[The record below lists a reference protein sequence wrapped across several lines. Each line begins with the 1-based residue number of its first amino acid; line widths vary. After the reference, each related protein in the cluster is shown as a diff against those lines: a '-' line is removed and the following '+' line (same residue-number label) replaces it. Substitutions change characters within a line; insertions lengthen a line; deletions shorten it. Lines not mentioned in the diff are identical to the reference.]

1 MHNYSLW
8 LHIFADRRFF
18 MPYMLGMKR
27 KVAIAGARGYS
38 GLELTRI
45 LLQHPEVE
53 VSGLFATAAFDPA
66 DSWPELKSGEL
77 QGQSISHLLETVGQY
92 PIDHD
97 CVFLALPHE
106 TSAEI
111 APKLLA
117 RGCNVIDLSGAY
129 RLQDGTADE
138 NAAAYEK
145 WYKMKHPALNLLKQ
159 AQYGLLPFYKAK
171 PSSKPQLI
179 SNPGCYATALNLAL
193 IPLLQS
199 KLIDPSFVAIDAKSG
214 TTGAG
219 KKAEER
225 LLFSEVNDNCLPYRV
240 GMHQHEPE
248 IQMAL
253 KRWGGSTIDMSFT
266 PHLIP
271 VRRGIIA
278 TIYGKVP
285 AGTTTEN
292 IRSAFQNAFE
302 GYPLVRFGDI
312 ADPGQE
318 RELKLSRV
326 VGSPRTHIVWK
337 LDGTRVTVFSL
348 IDNLLKGAASQAV
361 ENMNSIF
368 GWDVSTGLTQK
379 EGLL

>member
-1 MHNYSLW
+1 
-8 LHIFADRRFF
+8 
-18 MPYMLGMKR
+18 MKR
-27 KVAIAGARGYS
+27 VAIAGARGYS

-53 VSGLFATAAFDPA
+53 VTGLFATVAFDPA
-66 DSWPELKSGEL
+66 DSWPELKPGEL
-77 QGQSISHLLETVGQY
+77 QGQSISHLLESANKY
-92 PIDHD
+92 DL
-97 CVFLALPHE
+97 VFLALPHE

-117 RGCNVIDLSGAY
+117 AGTNVVDLSGAF
-129 RLQDGTADE
+129 RLQDGSASDQS
-138 NAAAYEK
+138 AAYEK
-145 WYKMKHPALNLLKQ
+145 WYKMKHPDLKWLSQ

-171 PSSKPQLI
+171 PSEKPQLI
-179 SNPGCYATALNLAL
+179 ANPGCYATALNLAL
-193 IPLLQS
+193 IPLLKA
-199 KLIDPSFVAIDAKSG
+199 KLIDPSFVAVDAKSG

-225 LLFSEVNDNCLPYRV
+225 LLFSEVNENCLPYKV
-240 GMHQHEPE
+240 GCHQHEPE

-285 AGTTTEN
+285 AGTTSGQ
-292 IRSAFQNAFE
+292 ISSAYGQAFE
-302 GYPLVRFGDI
+302 GYPLVKFGDLG
-312 ADPGQE
+312 DPGQE

-326 VGSPRTHIVWK
+326 VGSPRTHIIWK
-337 LDGTRVTVFSL
+337 LEGTRVTVFSL

-361 ENMNSIF
+361 ENMNAIY
-368 GWDVSTGLTQK
+368 GWDVSTGLTNK